1 MDLARSS
8 SPFSLG
14 DAERLRDFLLRD
26 FSLQWLGDSRSDL
39 ERDLE
44 RDLRTSERERDLRDW
59 ERDFPV
65 RERDLRAGDF
75 ERDFLLESDLLL
87 LRDLDLQVTDQ
98 LVIVMSYYGF
108 DLGSAPQKIHR

>member
-8 SPFSLG
+8 SPFSMG
-14 DAERLRDFLLRD
+14 DAERLWDFLLSD
-26 FSLQWLGDSRSDL
+26 FSLQRLGDSLSDL

-65 RERDLRAGDF
+65 WERDLRAGDF

-87 LRDLDLQVTDQ
+87 LRDLDLEGTDL
-98 LVIVMSYYGF
+98 LVNVLSYY
-108 DLGSAPQKIHR
+108 LCSALQKETQV